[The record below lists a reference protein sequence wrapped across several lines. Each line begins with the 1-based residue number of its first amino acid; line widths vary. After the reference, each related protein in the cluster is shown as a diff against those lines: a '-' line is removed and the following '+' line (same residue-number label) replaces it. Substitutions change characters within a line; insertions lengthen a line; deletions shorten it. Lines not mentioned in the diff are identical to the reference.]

1 MLMDFL
7 DFEKPIVELERRIE
21 ELKLTN
27 TDANTA
33 IELDDE
39 IFRLQKKCESLTK
52 KIFGNLS
59 EWQIAQLAR
68 HPLRPKSIQVIEAI
82 SDNFQELHGDRM
94 YADDAAIISGLA
106 KIKGRSVMF
115 IAQEKGANTNEKMRR
130 NFGMPRPEG
139 YRKALR
145 IMKLAEKF
153 HIPVVT
159 IIDTPGAFPGIG
171 AEERGQS
178 EAIARNLF
186 TLASLR
192 TPIINLVLGEG
203 GSGGALA
210 IGMGDKLIMLEYSIY
225 SVISP
230 EACSSILWRTPD
242 ESEKA
247 AEAMGISS
255 DRLNKLGLID
265 EIIEEPLGGFHRN
278 PEETYISIRESIINS
293 LQKIESIEP
302 ETLLEQRRAR
312 YKAIGEFNEN

>member
-1 MLMDFL
+1 MDFL

-39 IFRLQKKCESLTK
+39 IHRLQKKCASLTK
-52 KIFGNLS
+52 KIFSSLS

-82 SDNFQELHGDRM
+82 SKNFQELHGDRM

-106 KIKGRSVMF
+106 KIDKRSVMF

-145 IMKLAEKF
+145 MMKLAEKF

-186 TLASLR
+186 TLASLK

-242 ESEKA
+242 ETERA

-255 DRLNKLGLID
+255 SRLNELGLID

-278 PEETYISIRESIINS
+278 PDETYISIKKSIINS
-293 LQKIESIEP
+293 LQAIESIEP
-302 ETLLEQRRAR
+302 ENLLEQRRER

>member
-1 MLMDFL
+1 MDFL
-7 DFEKPIVELERRIE
+7 DFEKPIVELERRID

-27 TDANTA
+27 TNADTA

-39 IFRLQKKCESLTK
+39 IERLQKKSESLTR
-52 KIFGNLS
+52 KIFGDLS

-68 HPLRPKSIQVIEAI
+68 HPLRPKSIQVIESI
-82 SDNFQELHGDRM
+82 SEDFQELHGDRM
-94 YADDAAIISGLA
+94 YADDSSIVSGLA
-106 KIKGRSVMF
+106 KIESQSVMF
-115 IAQEKGANTNEKMRR
+115 IAQEKGNNTNEKMKR

-139 YRKALR
+139 YRKAQR
-145 IMKLAEKF
+145 MMKLAEKF
-153 HIPVVT
+153 SIPIIT
-159 IIDTPGAFPGIG
+159 IIDTPGAFPGVG

-186 TLASLR
+186 TLASLQ

-242 ESEKA
+242 ETETA

-255 DRLNKLGLID
+255 GRLNKLGLVD

-278 PEETYISIRESIINS
+278 PNETYTLIKRSIIDS
-293 LQKIESIEP
+293 LQAIKSIDP
-302 ETLLEQRRAR
+302 ETLLEKKRAK
-312 YKAIGEFNEN
+312 YKASGEFNEN

>member
-1 MLMDFL
+1 MDFL
-7 DFEKPIVELERRIE
+7 DFEKPIVELERRID

-27 TDANTA
+27 TNADTA

-39 IFRLQKKCESLTK
+39 IERLQKKSESLTR
-52 KIFGNLS
+52 KIFGDLS

-68 HPLRPKSIQVIEAI
+68 HPLRPKSIQVIESI
-82 SDNFQELHGDRM
+82 SEDFQELHGDRM
-94 YADDAAIISGLA
+94 YADDSSIVSGLA
-106 KIKGRSVMF
+106 KIESQSVMF
-115 IAQEKGANTNEKMRR
+115 IAQEKGNNTNEKMKR

-139 YRKALR
+139 YRKAQR
-145 IMKLAEKF
+145 MMKLAEKF
-153 HIPVVT
+153 GIPIVT
-159 IIDTPGAFPGIG
+159 IIDTPGAFPGVG

-186 TLASLR
+186 TLASLQI
-192 TPIINLVLGEG
+192 PIINLVLGEG

-242 ESEKA
+242 ETETA

-255 DRLNKLGLID
+255 GRLNKLGLVD

-278 PEETYISIRESIINS
+278 PNETYTLIKRSIIDS
-293 LQKIESIEP
+293 LQAIKSIDP
-302 ETLLEQRRAR
+302 ETLLEKRRAK

>member
-1 MLMDFL
+1 MDFL

-39 IFRLQKKCESLTK
+39 IHRLQKKCASLTK
-52 KIFGNLS
+52 KIFSSLS

-82 SDNFQELHGDRM
+82 SKNFQELHGDRM

-106 KIKGRSVMF
+106 KIDSRSVMF
-115 IAQEKGANTNEKMRR
+115 ITQEKGANTNEKMRR

-145 IMKLAEKF
+145 MMKLAEKF
-153 HIPVVT
+153 HIPIVT

-186 TLASLR
+186 TLASLK

-242 ESEKA
+242 ETERA

-255 DRLNKLGLID
+255 SRLNELGLID

-278 PEETYISIRESIINS
+278 PDETYISIKKSIINS
-293 LQKIESIEP
+293 LQAIESIEP
-302 ETLLEQRRAR
+302 ENLLEQRRAR

>member
-1 MLMDFL
+1 MDFL
-7 DFEKPIVELERRIE
+7 DFEKPIIELERRID

-27 TDANTA
+27 TNADTA

-39 IFRLQKKCESLTK
+39 IERLQKKSESLTR
-52 KIFGNLS
+52 KIFGDLS

-68 HPLRPKSIQVIEAI
+68 HPLRPKSIQVIESI
-82 SDNFQELHGDRM
+82 SEDFQELHGDRM
-94 YADDAAIISGLA
+94 YADDSSIVSGLA
-106 KIKGRSVMF
+106 KIESQSVMF
-115 IAQEKGANTNEKMRR
+115 IAQEKGNNTSEKMKR

-139 YRKALR
+139 YRKAQR
-145 IMKLAEKF
+145 MMKLAEKF
-153 HIPVVT
+153 SIPIIT
-159 IIDTPGAFPGIG
+159 IIDTPGAFPGVG

-186 TLASLR
+186 TLASLQ

-242 ESEKA
+242 ETETA

-255 DRLNKLGLID
+255 GRLNKLGLVD

-278 PEETYISIRESIINS
+278 PNETYTLIKRSIIDS
-293 LQKIESIEP
+293 LQAIKSIDP
-302 ETLLEQRRAR
+302 ETLLEKRRAK

>member
-1 MLMDFL
+1 MDFL
-7 DFEKPIVELERRIE
+7 DFEKPIIELERRID

-27 TDANTA
+27 TNADTA

-39 IFRLQKKCESLTK
+39 IERLQKKSESLTR
-52 KIFGNLS
+52 KIFGDLS

-68 HPLRPKSIQVIEAI
+68 HPLRPKSIQVIESI
-82 SDNFQELHGDRM
+82 SEDFQELHGDRM
-94 YADDAAIISGLA
+94 YADDSAIISGLA
-106 KIKGRSVMF
+106 KINNQSVMF
-115 IAQEKGANTNEKMRR
+115 IAQEKGSNTNEKMKR

-139 YRKALR
+139 YRKAQR
-145 IMKLAEKF
+145 MMKLAEKF
-153 HIPVVT
+153 KIPIVT

-225 SVISP
+225 TVISP

-242 ESEKA
+242 ETERA

-265 EIIEEPLGGFHRN
+265 EIIEEPLGGFHRD
-278 PEETYISIRESIINS
+278 PEETYISIKESIINS
-293 LQKIESIEP
+293 LQTIQSVDP
-302 ETLLEQRRAR
+302 ETLLEKRRAR

>member
-1 MLMDFL
+1 MDFL
-7 DFEKPIVELERRIE
+7 DFEKPIVELERRID

-27 TDANTA
+27 TNADTA
-33 IELDDE
+33 IELDEE
-39 IFRLQKKCESLTK
+39 IRKLEIKCESLTK
-52 KIFGNLS
+52 KIFSNLS
-59 EWQIAQLAR
+59 EWQVAQLAR
-68 HPLRPKSIQVIEAI
+68 HPQRPKSIQVIESI
-82 SDNFQELHGDRM
+82 SENFQELHGDRM
-94 YADDAAIISGLA
+94 YADDSSIVSGLA
-106 KIKGRSVMF
+106 RIDDLSVML
-115 IAQEKGANTNEKMRR
+115 IAQEKGNNTNEKMKR

-153 HIPVVT
+153 NLPLVT

-210 IGMGDKLIMLEYSIY
+210 VGMGDKLTMLQYSIY

-242 ESEKA
+242 ETETA
-247 AEAMGISS
+247 ADAMGISS
-255 DRLNKLGLID
+255 SRLNKLGLVD
-265 EIIEEPLGGFHRN
+265 EIIEEPLGGFHRK
-278 PEETYISIRESIINS
+278 PEETFLAIKQSLKHSILS
-293 LQKIESIEP
+293 LKDFDLDI
-302 ETLLEQRRAR
+302 LLDRRR
-312 YKAIGEFNEN
+312 SKYKAIGSFNEN

>member
-1 MLMDFL
+1 MDFL
-7 DFEKPIVELERRIE
+7 DFEKPIIELERRID

-27 TDANTA
+27 TNADTA

-39 IFRLQKKCESLTK
+39 IERLQKKSESLTR
-52 KIFGNLS
+52 KIFGDLS

-68 HPLRPKSIQVIEAI
+68 HPLRPKSIQVIESI
-82 SDNFQELHGDRM
+82 SEDFQELHGDRM
-94 YADDAAIISGLA
+94 YADDSSIVSGLA
-106 KIKGRSVMF
+106 KIEGRSVMF
-115 IAQEKGANTNEKMRR
+115 IAQEKGNNTNEKMKR

-139 YRKALR
+139 YRKAQR
-145 IMKLAEKF
+145 MMKLAEKF
-153 HIPVVT
+153 SIPIVT
-159 IIDTPGAFPGIG
+159 IIDTPGAFPGVG

-186 TLASLR
+186 TLASLQ

-210 IGMGDKLIMLEYSIY
+210 IGMGDKLIMLQYSIY

-242 ESEKA
+242 ETETA

-255 DRLNKLGLID
+255 GRLDELGLVD

-278 PEETYISIRESIINS
+278 PNETY
-293 LQKIESIEP
+293 
-302 ETLLEQRRAR
+302 
-312 YKAIGEFNEN
+312 

>member
-1 MLMDFL
+1 MDFL

-39 IFRLQKKCESLTK
+39 IHRLQKKCASLTK
-52 KIFGNLS
+52 KIFSSLS

-82 SDNFQELHGDRM
+82 SENFQELHGDRM

-106 KIKGRSVMF
+106 KIDKRSVMF

-145 IMKLAEKF
+145 MMKLAEKF
-153 HIPVVT
+153 HIPIVT

-186 TLASLR
+186 TLASLK

-242 ESEKA
+242 ETERA

-255 DRLNKLGLID
+255 SRLNELGLID

-278 PEETYISIRESIINS
+278 PDETYISIKKSIINS
-293 LQKIESIEP
+293 LQAIESIEP
-302 ETLLEQRRAR
+302 ENLLEQRRER

>member
-1 MLMDFL
+1 MDFL
-7 DFEKPIVELERRIE
+7 DFEKPIVELERRID

-27 TDANTA
+27 TNADTA

-39 IFRLQKKCESLTK
+39 IERLQKKSESLTR
-52 KIFGNLS
+52 KIFGDLS

-68 HPLRPKSIQVIEAI
+68 HPLRPKSIQVIESI
-82 SDNFQELHGDRM
+82 SEDFQELHGDRM
-94 YADDAAIISGLA
+94 YADDSSIVSGLA
-106 KIKGRSVMF
+106 KIESQSVMF
-115 IAQEKGANTNEKMRR
+115 IAQEKGNNTNEKMKR

-139 YRKALR
+139 YRKAQR
-145 IMKLAEKF
+145 MMKLAEKF
-153 HIPVVT
+153 GIPIVT
-159 IIDTPGAFPGIG
+159 IIDTPGAFPGVG

-186 TLASLR
+186 TLASLQ

-242 ESEKA
+242 ETETA

-255 DRLNKLGLID
+255 GRLNELGLVD

-278 PEETYISIRESIINS
+278 PNETYTLIKRSIIDS
-293 LQKIESIEP
+293 LQAIKSIDP
-302 ETLLEQRRAR
+302 ETLLEKRRAK

>member
-1 MLMDFL
+1 MDFL

-27 TDANTA
+27 TNADTA

-39 IFRLQKKCESLTK
+39 IERLQKKSQSLTR
-52 KIFGNLS
+52 KIFGDLS

-68 HPLRPKSIQVIEAI
+68 HPLRPKSTQVIESI
-82 SDNFQELHGDRM
+82 SENFQELHGDRM
-94 YADDAAIISGLA
+94 YADDSSIVSGLA
-106 KIKGRSVMF
+106 KIDSQSVMF
-115 IAQEKGANTNEKMRR
+115 IAQEKGNNTNEKMKR
-130 NFGMPRPEG
+130 NFGMPKPEG
-139 YRKALR
+139 YRKAQR
-145 IMKLAEKF
+145 MMKLAEKF
-153 HIPVVT
+153 GIPIVT
-159 IIDTPGAFPGIG
+159 IIDTPGAFPGVG

-192 TPIINLVLGEG
+192 IPIINLVLGEG

-242 ESEKA
+242 ETETA

-255 DRLNKLGLID
+255 RRLNKLGLVD

-278 PEETYISIRESIINS
+278 PNETYTLIRRSIIHS
-293 LQKIESIEP
+293 LQAIKSIDP
-302 ETLLEQRRAR
+302 ETLLEQRRAK

>member
-1 MLMDFL
+1 MDFL
-7 DFEKPIVELERRIE
+7 DFEKPIVELERRID

-27 TDANTA
+27 TNADTA

-39 IFRLQKKCESLTK
+39 IERLQKKSESLTR
-52 KIFGNLS
+52 KIFGDLS

-68 HPLRPKSIQVIEAI
+68 HPLRPKSIQVIESI
-82 SDNFQELHGDRM
+82 SEDFQELHGDRM
-94 YADDAAIISGLA
+94 YADDSSIVSGLA
-106 KIKGRSVMF
+106 KIESQSIMF
-115 IAQEKGANTNEKMRR
+115 IAQEKGNNTNEKMKR

-139 YRKALR
+139 YRKAQR
-145 IMKLAEKF
+145 MMKLAEKF
-153 HIPVVT
+153 SIPIVT
-159 IIDTPGAFPGIG
+159 IIDTPGAFPGVG

-186 TLASLR
+186 TLASLQ

-242 ESEKA
+242 ETETA

-255 DRLNKLGLID
+255 GRLNKLGLVD

-278 PEETYISIRESIINS
+278 PNETYTLIKRSIIDS
-293 LQKIESIEP
+293 LQAIKSIDP
-302 ETLLEQRRAR
+302 ETLLEKRRAK

>member
-1 MLMDFL
+1 MDFL
-7 DFEKPIVELERRIE
+7 DFEKPIVELERRID

-27 TDANTA
+27 TNADTA

-39 IFRLQKKCESLTK
+39 IERLQKKSESLTR
-52 KIFGNLS
+52 KIFGDLS

-68 HPLRPKSIQVIEAI
+68 HPLRPKSIQVIESI
-82 SDNFQELHGDRM
+82 SEDFQELHGDRM
-94 YADDAAIISGLA
+94 YADDSSIVSGLA
-106 KIKGRSVMF
+106 KIESQSVMF
-115 IAQEKGANTNEKMRR
+115 IAQEKGNNTNEKMKR

-139 YRKALR
+139 YRKAQR
-145 IMKLAEKF
+145 MMKLAEKF
-153 HIPVVT
+153 SIPIIT
-159 IIDTPGAFPGIG
+159 IIDTPGAFPGVG

-186 TLASLR
+186 TLASLQ

-210 IGMGDKLIMLEYSIY
+210 IGMGDKLIMREYSIY

-242 ESEKA
+242 ETETA

-255 DRLNKLGLID
+255 GRLNKLGLVD

-278 PEETYISIRESIINS
+278 PNETYTLIKRSIIDS
-293 LQKIESIEP
+293 LQAIKSIDP
-302 ETLLEQRRAR
+302 ETLLEKRRAK

>member
-1 MLMDFL
+1 MDFL
-7 DFEKPIVELERRIE
+7 DFEKPIIELERRID

-27 TDANTA
+27 TNADTA

-39 IFRLQKKCESLTK
+39 IERLQKKSESLTR
-52 KIFGNLS
+52 KIFGDLS

-68 HPLRPKSIQVIEAI
+68 HPLRPKSIQVIESI
-82 SDNFQELHGDRM
+82 SEDFQELHGDRM
-94 YADDAAIISGLA
+94 YADDSSIVSGLA
-106 KIKGRSVMF
+106 KIESQSVMF
-115 IAQEKGANTNEKMRR
+115 IAQEKGNKTNEKMKR

-139 YRKALR
+139 YRKAQR
-145 IMKLAEKF
+145 MMKLAEKF
-153 HIPVVT
+153 SIPIIT
-159 IIDTPGAFPGIG
+159 IIDTPGAFPGVG

-186 TLASLR
+186 TLASLQ

-230 EACSSILWRTPD
+230 EACSSIPWRTPD
-242 ESEKA
+242 ETETA

-255 DRLNKLGLID
+255 GRLNKLGLVD

-278 PEETYISIRESIINS
+278 PNETYTLIKRSIIDS
-293 LQKIESIEP
+293 LQANKSIDP
-302 ETLLEQRRAR
+302 ETLLEKRRAK
-312 YKAIGEFNEN
+312 YKAIGAFYEY

>member
-1 MLMDFL
+1 MDFL
-7 DFEKPIVELERRIE
+7 DFEKPIVELERRID

-27 TDANTA
+27 TNADTA

-39 IFRLQKKCESLTK
+39 IERLQKKSESLTK
-52 KIFGNLS
+52 KIFGDLS

-68 HPLRPKSIQVIEAI
+68 HPLRPKSIQVIESI
-82 SDNFQELHGDRM
+82 SEDFQELHGDRM
-94 YADDAAIISGLA
+94 YADDSSIVSGLA
-106 KIKGRSVMF
+106 KIESQSVMF
-115 IAQEKGANTNEKMRR
+115 IAQEKGNNTNEKMKR

-139 YRKALR
+139 YRKAQR
-145 IMKLAEKF
+145 MMKLAEKF
-153 HIPVVT
+153 SIPIIT
-159 IIDTPGAFPGIG
+159 IIDTPGAFPGVG

-186 TLASLR
+186 TLASLQ

-242 ESEKA
+242 ETETA

-255 DRLNKLGLID
+255 GRLNKLGLVD

-278 PEETYISIRESIINS
+278 PNETYTLIKRSIIDS
-293 LQKIESIEP
+293 LQAIKSIDP
-302 ETLLEQRRAR
+302 ETLLEKRRAK

>member
-1 MLMDFL
+1 MDFL

-39 IFRLQKKCESLTK
+39 IDRLQKKCASLTI
-52 KIFGNLS
+52 KIFSSLS

-82 SDNFQELHGDRM
+82 SKNFQELHGDRM

-106 KIKGRSVMF
+106 KIDSRSVMV
-115 IAQEKGANTNEKMRR
+115 ITQEKGANTNEKMRR

-145 IMKLAEKF
+145 MMKLAEKF

-186 TLASLR
+186 TLASLK

-242 ESEKA
+242 ETERA

-255 DRLNKLGLID
+255 SRLNELGLID

-278 PEETYISIRESIINS
+278 PDETYISIKKSIINS
-293 LQKIESIEP
+293 LQAIESIEP
-302 ETLLEQRRAR
+302 EKLLEQRRAR

>member
-1 MLMDFL
+1 MDFL

-27 TDANTA
+27 IDANTA

-39 IFRLQKKCESLTK
+39 IDRLQKKCQSLTK
-52 KIFGNLS
+52 KIFGSLS
-59 EWQIAQLAR
+59 EWQITQLAR

-82 SDNFQELHGDRM
+82 SKNFQELHGDRM

-106 KIKGRSVMF
+106 KIDTRSVMF
-115 IAQEKGANTNEKMRR
+115 IAQEKGANTNEKMKR

-139 YRKALR
+139 YRKSLR
-145 IMKLAEKF
+145 MMKLAEKF

-186 TLASLR
+186 TLASLK

-230 EACSSILWRTPD
+230 EACSSILWRTPG
-242 ESEKA
+242 ETEKA

-255 DRLNKLGLID
+255 GRLNKLGLVD
-265 EIIEEPLGGFHRN
+265 EIIDEPLGGFHRN
-278 PEETYISIRESIINS
+278 PEEMYISIKESIINS
-293 LQKIESIEP
+293 LQAIESIDP
-302 ETLLEQRRAR
+302 ETLLNKRRAR

>member
-1 MLMDFL
+1 MDFL

-39 IFRLQKKCESLTK
+39 IHRLQKKCASLTK
-52 KIFGNLS
+52 KIFSSLS

-82 SDNFQELHGDRM
+82 SKNFQELHGDRM

-106 KIKGRSVMF
+106 KIDNRSVMF

-145 IMKLAEKF
+145 MMKLAEKF
-153 HIPVVT
+153 HIPIVT

-186 TLASLR
+186 TLASLK

-242 ESEKA
+242 ETERA

-255 DRLNKLGLID
+255 SRLNELGLID

-278 PEETYISIRESIINS
+278 PDETYISIKKSINNS
-293 LQKIESIEP
+293 LQAIESIEP
-302 ETLLEQRRAR
+302 ENLLEQRRER

>member
-1 MLMDFL
+1 MDFL

-68 HPLRPKSIQVIEAI
+68 HPLRPKSIQVIQAI

-192 TPIINLVLGEG
+192 TPIINVVLGEG

-242 ESEKA
+242 ETEKA